1 MNSVRLLV
9 WLLPRRLKSSWQLL
23 AVSAFGI
30 LAAATVLSVG
40 VVYSQAL
47 SEGGLRHTL
56 ASSVQW
62 VLNAQVL
69 AQDRPL
75 APGAYPKL
83 RNTVESIANTR
94 LGYLMEDTER
104 FGNTPP
110 RMPMLVGPQVREPE
124 PEDPLARMFFLTGF
138 EEHSRLVAGRW
149 PQAEPVLHDKGLV
162 METVLGM
169 NAAGGLALGVGSE
182 VNLLPFYS
190 TPSERITLHIV
201 GIAEPIN
208 RRDEFWMGYTSYFE
222 ISGAE
227 PIQVPFFVR
236 EQDFFGGLGQRY
248 PTLIGNFG
256 WYFYLDVASL
266 TTADIDHTRDALH
279 GLELDINRVYPSS
292 IITSG
297 LENRFREYERKLTLA
312 RVPLFLFISLVAL
325 VTLYFLAVATG
336 FLSARRREEASLL
349 RSRGASA
356 VQIGGLLMAAE
367 GVIALVAI
375 AVGPFLALLVV
386 RGILAR
392 TINPLQIGQ
401 DPLVIGLSAE
411 AFILSAVGG
420 VLSLLVLV
428 LSEVRLM
435 RLGVVDYLRERAR
448 PPSVPFLQRYYIDFL
463 AVGALGLLWWQIQGR
478 GGFLDR
484 DLLGRALEV
493 DPTLLFGPALVVLTA
508 ALLML
513 RVMPLTVR
521 FLAWAADR
529 AGPAWLGF
537 SLSRVAR
544 DPLPYGSLV
553 IILMM
558 SSALGVFGAV
568 FQSSLS
574 QSQRE
579 QQQYA
584 IGGDVVV
591 HATPLNPGAARA
603 LSVSEVP
610 RIVSPVI
617 REPLLLYDGFAISPA
632 LALMV
637 EPSTLVETAWFRKS
651 FAGKELDE
659 LLAPLH
665 PPDFRFL
672 GAEEDPR
679 QGIPIPL
686 EARRLGVWARGENL
700 GIDPTGRDVRV
711 WARLVDSSG
720 FRRDVR
726 WGNVRRAE
734 EMEEGEGSDG
744 WTYLETALPPQSRSS
759 HPPYRIT
766 AIFMS
771 RTAFTQTPPGSLSL
785 DEITIKGPGLP
796 PSGMVIEDFDEPGL
810 WGAMNQGGPEGDTV
824 QLVLPE
830 EEGER
835 SMLTLS
841 WQEPLTTAVRGVV
854 IPPGPWPIPA
864 IGGPS
869 LEPGTETVMEIDER
883 RIPIAVQGTTDFFPT
898 LTPGVRPFVI
908 IPLDAYVSY
917 LDRIPGGNPKRPNQ
931 FWLALHE
938 DQDRAAGISTLRQE
952 LPRSALIRDRQAS
965 VDRAQRDPLAGGGW
979 AGLTI
984 LSVSALAVAAILVL
998 GAHAAISVYRG
1009 RVDLAVV
1016 GALGL
1021 STRQMMM
1028 GLVLERV
1035 VVAVLGIGAGVIL
1048 GLGLGPWVLSYL
1060 DITPT
1065 GRDLLPP
1072 MEVTAHAWLIG
1083 LTFAELAFALALAVV
1098 IAVISASRL
1107 KAADVLRAS

>member
-1 MNSVRLLV
+1 MNSLRLLR

-23 AVSAFGI
+23 TVSAFGI

-40 VVYSQAL
+40 AVYSQAL

-75 APGAYPKL
+75 APGDYPKL
-83 RNTVESIANTR
+83 RNTVESIADSR
-94 LGYLMEDTER
+94 LGYLTESMER
-104 FGNTPP
+104 LGNTPAH
-110 RMPMLVGPQVREPE
+110 MPMLVGPQVREPE
-124 PEDPLARMFFLTGF
+124 PEDPLGKMFFLTGF
-138 EEHSRLVAGRW
+138 EEHSRLLAGRW
-149 PQAEPVLHDKGLV
+149 PETEPVLHDKGVV
-162 METVLGM
+162 METVMGSG
-169 NAAGGLALGVGSE
+169 AAGGLALGVGSE
-182 VNLLPFYS
+182 VNLLPF
-190 TPSERITLHIV
+190 PSSPTERVTLHVV

-208 RRDEFWMGYTSYFE
+208 RRDEYWLGYTSHFE
-222 ISGAE
+222 LSGVE
-227 PIQVPFFVR
+227 PIEVPFFVR
-236 EQDFFGGLGQRY
+236 EQHFFGGLGQRY

-256 WYFYLDVASL
+256 WYFYLNVASL
-266 TTADIDHTRDALH
+266 TTADIERTRNALH
-279 GLELDINRVYPSS
+279 GLELDINRIYPRS

-297 LENRFREYERKLTLA
+297 LENRFQHYERKLTLA

-356 VQIGGLLMAAE
+356 SQIGGLLMAAE

-375 AVGPFLALLVV
+375 AIGPFLALLVV
-386 RGILAR
+386 RGILVR
-392 TINPLQIGQ
+392 TINPLQVGQ

-420 VLSLLVLV
+420 VLSLLVL
-428 LSEVRLM
+428 LFSEIRLM

-484 DLLGRALEV
+484 DLLGRALDV

-513 RVMPLTVR
+513 RVMPLVVR
-521 FLAWAADR
+521 FLAWSAVR
-529 AGPAWLGF
+529 AGPAWLGLA
-537 SLSRVAR
+537 LSRVAR

-558 SSALGVFGAV
+558 ASTLGVFGAV

-579 QQQYA
+579 QRQYA

-591 HATPLNPGAARA
+591 DANPLNPGAELA
-603 LSVSEVP
+603 LNASEVP
-610 RIVSPVI
+610 RVVSPMM
-617 REPLLLYDGFAISPA
+617 REALLLYDGFAISPA
-632 LALMV
+632 AALVVDSTTLA
-637 EPSTLVETAWFRKS
+637 ETAWFRKS

-659 LLAPLH
+659 LLIPLH

-672 GAEEDPR
+672 GADKDPR
-679 QGIPIPL
+679 QGILIPA
-686 EARRLGVWARGENL
+686 EAQRLGLWARGENL

-711 WARLVDSSG
+711 WARLVDSAG

-726 WGNVRRAE
+726 WGNLRRTE
-734 EMEEGEGSDG
+734 ELEEGEGLGG
-744 WTYLETALPPQSRSS
+744 WTYLETALPAPSRSFN
-759 HPPYRIT
+759 PPYRII
-766 AIFMS
+766 AVFMS

-785 DEITIKGPGLP
+785 DEITVKGAGLP
-796 PSGMVIEDFDEPGL
+796 SRGLVIEGFDEPGL
-810 WGAMNQGGPEGDTV
+810 WGAMNQGGPEGDRV
-824 QLVLPE
+824 ELVLPE

-841 WQEPLTTAVRGVV
+841 WQEPLTSAVRGVV
-854 IPPGPWPIPA
+854 IPPGPWPIPV
-864 IGGPS
+864 IGGPM
-869 LEPGTETVMEIDER
+869 LKRGTETVMEVDER
-883 RIPIAVQGTTDFFPT
+883 RVPIVVQDTTEFFPT
-898 LTPGVRPFVI
+898 LTPGFRPFVI
-908 IPLDAYVSY
+908 IPLNAYLSY
-917 LDRIPGGNPKRPNQ
+917 LDRIPGGNPKRAHV

-938 DQDRAAGISTLRQE
+938 DQDRAEAIRTLRQE
-952 LPRSALIRDRQAS
+952 LPPSALIRDREAA

-1009 RVDLAVV
+1009 AVDLTVV
-1016 GALGL
+1016 GALGI
-1021 STRQMMM
+1021 SKRQVML
-1028 GLVLERV
+1028 GLVLERAL
-1035 VVAVLGIGAGVIL
+1035 VAVLGIGSGVAL
-1048 GLGLGPWVLSYL
+1048 GLALGPWVLGYL

-1072 MEVTAHAWLIG
+1072 MEVTAQAWLIG
-1083 LTFAELAFALALAVV
+1083 LTFAELAFALAVAVA
-1098 IAVISASRL
+1098 IAVISAGRL
-1107 KAADVLRAS
+1107 KAADVLRTS